1 MADSPDFKAL
11 TASIASLAELKI
23 VPGVGQAMQVG
34 TSVIQRTLYD
44 DIVAEVSAYT
54 ASGNPDVLPE
64 LDEHLSQH
72 IAEVCRLLAGGRPG
86 DLAFVRVHAHRR
98 AEQKFPLD
106 ALLHAYRCV
115 HKVLARWIRDAALE
129 NAPESA
135 HVRRVVAAVTD
146 FTIEYTGAIGT
157 LSTSEYVLHTRALAE
172 AEGDRRTA
180 LMNHLLSGY
189 DESDSRA
196 AQLLRGSGY
205 LEQRQSFVVAVA
217 RSVNPGEMESAA
229 RAQRMAESVAH
240 ALAKLPIRT
249 LVSVRDNL
257 VIGVLSGTRRQS
269 GWTAPQSL
277 LADRVYPALRA
288 VGPAA
293 LIGMSNDA
301 PSTSHIPR
309 ALHEAKLALE
319 FASVGERVMQSSRIP
334 FRHMLLRVARDQVK
348 SALPSWLDSFRL
360 ADRKARGALQTT
372 LQVYADNDMNV
383 LRTAKTL
390 SLHPNTIYARLQKI
404 EQLTGRNALQ
414 YHPLTELLLATE
426 RAD

>member
-1 MADSPDFKAL
+1 MTKSPDFSAL
-11 TASIASLAELKI
+11 YSSIASLVELKI
-23 VPGVGQAMQVG
+23 VPAVGQAMQVG
-34 TSVIQRTLYD
+34 TSVIQRNLYES
-44 DIVAEVSAYT
+44 IVDEVSAYT
-54 ASGNPDVLPE
+54 ESGNPDVLPE
-64 LDEHLSQH
+64 LDKHLAHH

-86 DLAFVRVHAHRR
+86 DLAFVRAHAHRR

-115 HKVLARWIRDAALE
+115 HKALARWIRDAALE

-172 AEGDRRTA
+172 AEGDQRTE
-180 LMNHLLSGY
+180 LLNLLLSGY

-196 AQLLRGSGY
+196 AQLLRRGGY

-217 RSVNPGEMESAA
+217 RSVNPREMENTA
-229 RAQRMAESVAH
+229 RAQRMAEALAH
-240 ALAKLPIRT
+240 ALANSPIRT
-249 LVSVRDNL
+249 LVGIRDDL

-277 LADRVYPALRA
+277 LADRVCPALRT

-309 ALHEAKLALE
+309 ALREAKLALD
-319 FASVGERVMQSSRIP
+319 FASVGERVMQYAHIP
-334 FRHMLLRVARDQVK
+334 FRHMLVRVARDQVQ
-348 SALPSWLDSFRL
+348 SAMPGWLESFL
-360 ADRKARGALQTT
+360 VADRKARGALRKT
-372 LQVYADNDMNV
+372 LETYADNDMNV
-383 LRTAKTL
+383 LRTAKAMA
-390 SLHPNTIYARLQKI
+390 LHPNTIYARLQRI
-404 EQLTGRNALQ
+404 DDATGKNALS
-414 YHPLTELLLATE
+414 YHALTELLLATE
-426 RAD
+426 LAD